1 MQPNNSLDE
10 TNRLNLT
17 IAYLNILQNIIG
29 RMSTYVLAIKTASIT
44 TLTALLAFSASDNVC
59 FHWWVFII
67 PWLFFVGFH
76 AFFLRLERA
85 FRKIYNDVTA
95 DNNIT
100 LSSLKIDEQK
110 IKKASPS
117 FIEVLCSLPL
127 SAFHSFLLIIISV
140 SYFFLGK

>member
-1 MQPNNSLDE
+1 MNNDLE
-10 TNRLNLT
+10 TTDRLNLT

-59 FHWWVFII
+59 FQWWIFVI
-67 PWLFFVGFH
+67 PWAFFVGFH
-76 AFFLRLERA
+76 TFFLRLERA
-85 FRKIYNDVTA
+85 FRKIYNSATE

-100 LSSLKIDEQK
+100 LSSLKIDGDK
-110 IKKASPS
+110 IKEASPGVM
-117 FIEVLCSLPL
+117 EVLFSLPL

>member
-1 MQPNNSLDE
+1 MQTHNSLDE
-10 TNRLNLT
+10 TNKLNLT

-59 FHWWVFII
+59 FQWWVFII
-67 PWLFFVGFH
+67 PWAFFVGFH

-85 FRKIYNDVTA
+85 FRKIYNLATE

-110 IKKASPS
+110 IKNVAPD
-117 FIEVLCSLPL
+117 FIEVLVSLPL
-127 SAFHSFLLIIISV
+127 AAFHSFLLIIISV
-140 SYFFLGK
+140 SYFFLGN

>member
-1 MQPNNSLDE
+1 METNNSLDE
-10 TNRLNLT
+10 TNKLNLT

-59 FHWWVFII
+59 FKWWVFII
-67 PWLFFVGFH
+67 PWAFFIGFH

-85 FRKIYNDVTA
+85 FRKIYNLATE

-100 LSSLKIDEQK
+100 LASLKIDKQK
-110 IKKASPS
+110 IKNAAPS
-117 FIEVLCSLPL
+117 FIEVLCSMPL
-127 SAFHSFLLIIISV
+127 ATFHSFLLIIISI
-140 SYFFLGK
+140 SYFFLGN